1 MKGAFMKIIKE
12 EEITDLAD
20 LFKIFSDSTRL
31 RILFSLMDGEKNVTE
46 LTQDLDMTQSNV
58 SHSLSILKTNKLV
71 KPRRDGKAIYYSLAD
86 DHVKIIIAMGRDHIE
101 EE

>member
-1 MKGAFMKIIKE
+1 MKPIQE

-58 SHSLSILKTNKLV
+58 
-71 KPRRDGKAIYYSLAD
+71 
-86 DHVKIIIAMGRDHIE
+86 
-101 EE
+101 

>member
-58 SHSLSILKTNKLV
+58 SHSLSILKTNN
-71 KPRRDGKAIYYSLAD
+71 RRFQDRLLRTYRAKRRIRCSRPAD
-86 DHVKIIIAMGRDHIE
+86 NSSIRP
-101 EE
+101 